1 MMSDNIQN
9 KLLSKIREELSS
21 LAMYVDGAK
30 KGIENLENAVT
41 ISSEKFPEASRH
53 LNAIT
58 GDLED
63 AANNIMNILEGLIE
77 DGEKTHKLIAEAER
91 FAEALGG
98 DAKAAFAAK
107 MKEID
112 SLNSRMKTSMTD
124 MFANLS
130 FHDLSG
136 QKVKKVVTALSTV
149 EKKIFELA
157 KDFGFGEHDLGKS
170 KEQHAPAIKQDA
182 VDEIM
187 SKLKG

>member
-1 MMSDNIQN
+1 MSDNIQN

-30 KGIENLENAVT
+30 KGIENLETAVN
-41 ISSEKFPEASRH
+41 ISSEKFPEASQH

-77 DGEKTHKLIAEAER
+77 DGEKTHRLIAEVGK
-91 FAEALGG
+91 FADALDG
-98 DAKAAFAAK
+98 DARSVFAAK
-107 MKEID
+107 VKEVDMINNKMK
-112 SLNSRMKTSMTD
+112 SSMTD

-157 KDFGFGEHDLGKS
+157 KDFGFGENELGKS